1 MYEKLPDELAPPNYD
16 IPVLTNAD
24 TQVYDLPIVTTDISV
39 NTNPAMLQQGLERL
53 SNQKI
58 LIHICKCC

>member
-16 IPVLTNAD
+16 LPVLTNAD

-39 NTNPAMLQQGLERL
+39 NTNPAYAATRIGEAQQPDT
-53 SNQKI
+53 SYT
-58 LIHICKCC
+58 HM